1 MPGTY
6 TVALMSGGKTL
17 DSKSVKVVFDPDVHF
32 AAGEH
37 ERYTAIL
44 NDLHALQRRGVAAAG
59 ALNALY
65 PGMTDA
71 AKKVSENSS
80 LSPATKTQFETL
92 NKEFDAVRKKFGVP
106 LNAGAA
112 GGRGGGG
119 GRGGAVDPDNILG
132 KESSLKT
139 QLMSIWEAPSASMV
153 KEYTEMKLALP
164 KAVAEANAVLAKAA
178 AMSKTLSGNGITLT
192 VPPTVK

>member
-6 TVALMSGGKTL
+6 TVALTSGGKVL
-17 DSKSVKVVFDPDVHF
+17 DSKPLKVVFDPDVHF

-44 NDLHALQRRGVAAAG
+44 NDLHALQRRGVAAAS
-59 ALNALY
+59 ALNTLY

-71 AKKVSENSS
+71 AKKVSENGS
-80 LSPATKTQFETL
+80 LSAATKTQFENL

-106 LNAGAA
+106 LNTGAA

-119 GRGGAVDPDNILG
+119 GRGGAVDPANILG

-139 QLMSIWEAPSASMV
+139 QLMAIWEAPSASMV
-153 KEYTEMKLALP
+153 KEYNEMKVALP
-164 KAVAEANAVLAKAA
+164 KAIAEANAVLTKAA
-178 AMSKTLSGNGITLT
+178 ATSKTLSGSGITLT